1 MKTKTVTVT
10 AVYKD
15 GLLRPLQPLDLQEN
29 SRVHIQIALDDTE
42 NEAEAAVR
50 KLVEAGLLTPPPGH
64 SDAPQMPEKERQ
76 ALADRLGRV
85 PGKPLSE
92 VIIEGRGESR

>member
-1 MKTKTVTVT
+1 MTEAVTVT
-10 AVYKD
+10 AIYKD

-29 SRVHIQIALDDTE
+29 SRVRIQIALDDTE

-50 KLVEAGLLTPPPGH
+50 KLVEAGLLTPPQGC
-64 SDAPQMPEKERQ
+64 SDALKMSEKERQ
-76 ALADRLGRV
+76 ALADRLGHA

-92 VIIEGRGESR
+92 VILEDRGLR

>member
-1 MKTKTVTVT
+1 MTDAVTVT

-15 GLLRPLQPLDLQEN
+15 GMLRPVQPLGLREN
-29 SRVHIQIALDDTE
+29 QRVRIQIVRDEAE
-42 NEAEAAVR
+42 NEAETAIR
-50 KLVEAGLLTPPPGH
+50 KLIEAGLLTPPQGQ
-64 SDAPQMPEKERQ
+64 SDVPEKSEEQRQ

-92 VIIEGRGESR
+92 IIVEDRGEL